1 MNAGHAPACRIATLL
16 LSTLFR
22 LHLDKS
28 PFSLARRR
36 ALLLAVPFAAMLT
49 SGCVLL
55 PQDVHYSYTSSEF
68 PLQPLWEVQLDQ
80 RVARSPVVN
89 DEIIVAITKDA
100 SLFSYSG
107 SLVAIDQKLGTILW
121 TQKLANVNGSTELLI
136 HQNRVIIGTD
146 DGFLSVYDLA
156 SGQLRWSEAV
166 GHSSSSLVSDIVT
179 NEDTVFSVAQPT
191 QIEARSIDTGDL
203 KWRISEKTAFH
214 SGFPTR
220 VGSLHISGS
229 ILYLLPEP
237 VVMIDAETGEIR
249 DLRDVRR
256 TKGSSHSDRMYLGD
270 HAYSFPELDTVVT
283 YKTSTA
289 GNEERDCSRFNSR
302 FTFASDLIFAVG
314 SCGGV
319 YKLNRDGVTQ
329 WIYEPT
335 LIALPTIA
343 FLDDTV
349 YVLMESG
356 EIHAIDA
363 STGMNQGALIL
374 SQPLP
379 GIYWGSNEP
388 SRGIHTSGN
397 AIIITFGNQQ
407 VWAFSR

>member
-1 MNAGHAPACRIATLL
+1 MTSFQSG
-16 LSTLFR
+16 
-22 LHLDKS
+22 
-28 PFSLARRR
+28 FSMR
-36 ALLLAVPFAAMLT
+36 
-49 SGCVLL
+49 G
-55 PQDVHYSYTSSEF
+55 
-68 PLQPLWEVQLDQ
+68 
-80 RVARSPVVN
+80 
-89 DEIIVAITKDA
+89 
-100 SLFSYSG
+100 
-107 SLVAIDQKLGTILW
+107 
-121 TQKLANVNGSTELLI
+121 
-136 HQNRVIIGTD
+136 
-146 DGFLSVYDLA
+146 
-156 SGQLRWSEAV
+156 
-166 GHSSSSLVSDIVT
+166 
-179 NEDTVFSVAQPT
+179 
-191 QIEARSIDTGDL
+191 GDL
-203 KWRISEKTAFH
+203 HVFD
-214 SGFPTR
+214 G
-220 VGSLHISGS
+220 L
-229 ILYLLPEP
+229 LYLLPEP
-237 VVMIDAETGEIR
+237 VAILDTKTGEIR

-256 TKGSSHSDRMYLGD
+256 AKGSSHGDRMYLGD

-363 STGMNQGALIL
+363 STGINQGALIL

-379 GIYWGSNEP
+379 GIYWGSKEP

-397 AIIITFGNQQ
+397 AIVITFGNQQ
-407 VWAFSR
+407 VWAFSRK